1 MSLYSR
7 IKKDTLRLI
16 SLRRYNYL
24 LSLQDL
30 TAKFNIP
37 EILYDQ
43 LGCGNS
49 THIKEKNGD
58 ESFWTVKLFI
68 DELNNLIKHLGL
80 SSYDVFGNSWGGMLA
95 AEFGLTQPKGLNK
108 LIIADSSASM
118 CDWVEATAIL
128 KSQLPKNIKEILH
141 RCEKEHNYD
150 SPEFE

>member
-49 THIKEKNGD
+49 AHLKEKNGD

-68 DELNNLIKHLGL
+68 VELNNLIKHLGL

-108 LIIADSSASM
+108 LIIADPPASM
-118 CDWVEATAIL
+118 LWLGGSHCDLEEPTTQEYSRDPRPLRKRARLRFSRV
-128 KSQLPKNIKEILH
+128 
-141 RCEKEHNYD
+141 
-150 SPEFE
+150 